1 MIFLDLA
8 VPDISSRAAAGM
20 AAVASIVHKRCDCAG
35 RAGIIMQ
42 GLNAAT
48 EKKGRN
54 EDVTDQSTD

>member
-8 VPDISSRAAAGM
+8 VPDISSRV